1 MSGGALIAGKIT
13 VELNADAT
21 RKHFGGVVGVVGFAG
36 LSHPNYKPTMG
47 GRCTKDG
54 VKSLETGATGAIG
67 GLQGYRPL

>member
-47 GRCTKDG
+47 GRC
-54 VKSLETGATGAIG
+54 IG
-67 GLQGYRPL
+67 TRGMTLSPSSIKACP